1 MLAVLVAIK
10 KGIGYWST
18 DKISAAYVT
27 VRDFSSIDLYKR
39 EKKITEMVY
48 NVSVY
53 VMFPLALR

>member
-1 MLAVLVAIK
+1 MWAALVAIK

-27 VRDFSSIDLYKR
+27 VRDFSSIDLHKR
-39 EKKITEMVY
+39 EKKNNRNSDNI
-48 NVSVY
+48 SVY